1 MTSRSLAGFLF
12 LILTSSTLLAED
24 SKLPDAK
31 TYDKIV
37 VDSLAHVHNK
47 AADLYN
53 EHKDF
58 AGAYRMFQ
66 GALLTVRPL
75 LAHQATAQKMI
86 DDGLAAVEKEP
97 SVAVRAF
104 KLHET
109 IENVRALLKTG
120 GAPVVKPVETK
131 KSAEAKPAEPTVTNT
146 PPVKKPMEPMETK
159 KPEEKKPVVMYELAP
174 QPREKK

>member
-1 MTSRSLAGFLF
+1 MMSRSLVGFLAVF
-12 LILTSSTLLAED
+12 LTTSTLLAD
-24 SKLPDAK
+24 DPKLPDAK
-31 TYDKIV
+31 TYDKLV
-37 VDSLAHVHNK
+37 VDSLAQVHNK

-58 AGAYRMFQ
+58 VGAYRMFQ

-75 LAHQATAQKMI
+75 LSHQPNAQKLI
-86 DDGLAAVEKEP
+86 DDGIAAVEKEP

-109 IENVRALLKTG
+109 IESVRALLKTG
-120 GAPVVKPVETK
+120 GAPMVKPVETK
-131 KSAEAKPAEPTVTNT
+131 KPVDVKPIEPTVTDT
-146 PPVKKPMEPMETK
+146 PPVKKPMETK
-159 KPEEKKPVVMYELAP
+159 KPEEKKLVVMYELAP

>member
-1 MTSRSLAGFLF
+1 MTRSSLAGFLF
-12 LILTSSTLLAED
+12 LILTTSTLLAD
-24 SKLPDAK
+24 DPKMPDVKA
-31 TYDKIV
+31 YDKLV
-37 VDSLAHVHNK
+37 VDSLAQVHNK

-66 GALLTVRPL
+66 GALITVRPL

-97 SVAVRAF
+97 SIAVRAF
-104 KLHET
+104 RLHET
-109 IENVRALLKTG
+109 IESVRALLKTG
-120 GAPVVKPVETK
+120 GMPVVKPVETK
-131 KSAEAKPAEPTVTNT
+131 KPAELKPVEPTVTNT
-146 PPVKKPMEPMETK
+146 PPIKKPMEPIETK
-159 KPEEKKPVVMYELAP
+159 KHEEKKPVVIYELAP